1 MNRAVDPRAVQPTQ
15 LPILIEQYQGTAT
28 VTFNRPHVLNA
39 FNTELLAEFD
49 AFLDRVEQDKSVRSV
64 ILTGAGTTFSSGMDL
79 KEAAD
84 SPLPTAPDEAH
95 YRRLFAPLMRRCMR
109 VWALDKPVI
118 AAVAGHALGHACDL
132 SLVSDITIASDDAYF
147 GVPEIRHGG
156 GVATLILPYLAG
168 VKQTKELM
176 LTGRS
181 VSAAEAV
188 RFGLVNRLV
197 PREMLLTEARDL
209 ASRFESSRGDA
220 VWLRKRLVNRTYE
233 AANMRAAMNH
243 ALDALVLIFLSLPP
257 AELKARSDLIARR
270 GLRAF
275 LKTRDAAFHPTG
287 AAMRVD
293 TARKN
298 PAVPSQ
304 RVLYQ
309 ITDGVATITL
319 NRPRS
324 RNAMTS
330 RMREDVILALEAA
343 EADDAVRVVILCG
356 NGPSF
361 SVGIAGKGST
371 AIPGSTVLASHATP
385 LTGRTVGNI
394 IWRLSKPVIASVHGA
409 CLEEAC
415 SIASLCDLTIAA
427 DDACFGRGDGA
438 ATAAMFLPTAS
449 LIGLKKGK
457 ELMLGGDTVGAVEAQ
472 RLGLVNTVVP
482 RSRLSEETRAWAATL
497 AAIPATALRL
507 NKRVI
512 NAAYGLKGLDA
523 AMDLAGDLGA
533 PPS

>member
-118 AAVAGHALGHACDL
+118 AAVAGYALGHACDL

-209 ASRFESSRGDA
+209 ASRFESSRKDA

-257 AELKARSDLIARR
+257 AELEARSDLIARR

-287 AAMRVD
+287 AAKRVD

-309 ITDGVATITL
+309 VTDGVATITL

-330 RMREDVILALEAA
+330 RMREDVVLALEAA
-343 EADDAVRVVILCG
+343 EADDEVRVVILCG
-356 NGPSF
+356 RGPTF

-371 AIPGSTVLASHATP
+371 AIQE
-385 LTGRTVGNI
+385 R

-409 CLEEAC
+409 CLDEAC

-427 DDACFGRGDGA
+427 DDACFGRGDGTA
-438 ATAAMFLPTAS
+438 AAAMFLPTAS

-457 ELMLGGDTVGAVEAQ
+457 ELMLGGDTVGAIEAQ

-482 RSRLSEETRAWAATL
+482 RSRLSEETRAWATTL
-497 AAIPATALRL
+497 AAVPATALRL

-523 AMDLAGDLGA
+523 AMDLAGDIGGR
-533 PPS
+533 PS